1 MTNTSNTIEWNRE
14 FAMEQAAY
22 DVELLKELLDIL
34 YQTSREELEHI
45 QDAYNEGDAYTIK
58 GKGAFHQRISPQ
70 PWHAP
75 TWRSGK
81 AVGRDGIHGNR

>member
-58 GKGAFHQRISPQ
+58 
-70 PWHAP
+70 
-75 TWRSGK
+75 
-81 AVGRDGIHGNR
+81 